1 MNALI
6 TLFWRLAIFRASPE
20 HTPYSQSVFALVLL
34 LWSGL
39 QLLVGLLQQGLPASL
54 LLGSQWI
61 ALTVLLGGTFMMLAF
76 KGLGGRWLQ
85 TATSLVGVD
94 VVLSLANLPLL
105 LSGWLFG
112 PGADWVQVFILL
124 LVSWQLAAQAFIFHR
139 ALNVG
144 PFLGL
149 GIAMALLVA
158 SYGSVAVLLPAVMAP
173 AG

>member
-34 LWSGL
+34 MWSGL

-85 TATSLVGVD
+85 TATSLVD

-105 LSGWLFG
+105 FSGWLFG